1 MSRSIRLGVVLI
13 FVSIAGCSGSDTPAL
28 DPQARAA
35 KLVPADPKLA
45 ETYRQSC
52 RPCHASGLNAAPLAG
67 NRRDWNLRL
76 EKGVTRMRQSVIK
89 GTPNMP
95 AGGGCPQCTPQELT
109 ALIQFLAGR
118 GAGVV
123 EP

>member
-1 MSRSIRLGVVLI
+1 M
-13 FVSIAGCSGSDTPAL
+13 SIAGCTGNDAPAI
-28 DPQARAA
+28 DPAVRAA
-35 KLVPADPKLA
+35 KLLPADPKLT
-45 ETYRQSC
+45 ELYRQSC
-52 RPCHASGLNAAPLAG
+52 QPCHASGLNAAPLTG

-95 AGGGCPQCTPQELT
+95 AGGNCSQCTSQEMT

-118 GAGVV
+118 GAGVM